1 MIKKL
6 EGTKETVDF
15 EDDSYLK
22 CYDNVENEEY
32 PAHWHT
38 PLELI
43 MPLENGYD
51 IECSGLEYHLNERDI
66 LLIAPGCL
74 HHIYAK
80 KGRRII
86 FQAGVTFINNYKG
99 FESFFA
105 IIQPALLIT
114 PQTFPAIHEEAAV
127 LMEEI
132 MAEYFGTA
140 PMKEAAISAKLLEIL
155 VMTSRSYTAGSSRF
169 ADIQPTKQTEYI
181 EKFMMV
187 CDYINA
193 HCTEDLSLDAVA
205 KVAGFS
211 KFHFSRLFKEFTN
224 VTFYKYLNTRRISN
238 AERLLRDPQV
248 TVTEAAVMSGF
259 NSLSA
264 FMRMFRIIRGCT
276 PTQYRSLYDKPLYRK
291 EAEQSAGQEEI

>member
-169 ADIQPTKQTEYI
+169 ADIQPTEQPEYI

-193 HCTEDLSLDAVA
+193 HCTEDLSRRRGEGRRVLQVPLQPPVQGIYQRHLLQVPEHPQNQQRGASFKRPPGHCDRGRRHV
-205 KVAGFS
+205 
-211 KFHFSRLFKEFTN
+211 RL
-224 VTFYKYLNTRRISN
+224 
-238 AERLLRDPQV
+238 
-248 TVTEAAVMSGF
+248 
-259 NSLSA
+259 
-264 FMRMFRIIRGCT
+264 
-276 PTQYRSLYDKPLYRK
+276 
-291 EAEQSAGQEEI
+291 